1 PSNND
6 LQECDTFTDD
16 AEHDDSFVTIPTQLT
31 TPSNDD
37 SFVTIPTQLTPSTAA
52 NFWDPR
58 EAAGRPDVVKGTF
71 KKTPLSS
78 KLTSSHS
85 APIRKTTLN
94 LSVKQFQQ
102 ATSFTSANLIQTN
115 MESNKRDTNLDK
127 IAGPS
132 ILKRPGQLTS
142 PPQYHHQQNIH
153 KNEEKG
159 VGSVQQIYNKYSGI
173 NYKNS
178 EQEQP
183 QTLNL
188 QNQFSKMQQ
197 QIQKQRGLTRGIFC
211 LTFYLF
217 G

>member
-1 PSNND
+1 MEVETLLTLNWNPSKFSLNKKKLFLKPSNND

-132 ILKRPGQLTS
+132 
-142 PPQYHHQQNIH
+142 
-153 KNEEKG
+153 
-159 VGSVQQIYNKYSGI
+159 
-173 NYKNS
+173 
-178 EQEQP
+178 
-183 QTLNL
+183 
-188 QNQFSKMQQ
+188 SK
-197 QIQKQRGLTRGIFC
+197 KKF
-211 LTFYLF
+211 
-217 G
+217 